1 MKRLMTAVMVLAA
14 ACASGVDFKAATVQ
28 EMAKYGAT
36 HILEWSHGDLTG
48 TSTNATL
55 VFTNTLTGPL
65 SMKFEGYLLDEE
77 FDTKVYTNALVGLAV
92 SVGDTSSATKW
103 ISALEV
109 AKDATPTT
117 WASFGT
123 DYTATIVSTPSL
135 TNTATITSTPTLK
148 TVTATNLVAGEAV
161 FSAVLVTNLTIASTG
176 TVAID
181 GAVASTATF
190 TSPWVNAQTGTV
202 SVVTTFAM
210 TGPTITMGSLDRG
223 RLRTFWRVLGPKQ
236 D

>member
-1 MKRLMTAVMVLAA
+1 MTKIKRLMAAVMVLAA

-77 FDTKVYTNALVGLAV
+77 FYTQAYTNALVGLAV

-123 DYTATIVSTPSL
+123 DYTATIQT
-135 TNTATITSTPTLK
+135 T
-148 TVTATNLVAGEAV
+148 TATNLVADETV
-161 FSAVLVTNLTIASTG
+161 FSAVLATNLTFA
-176 TVAID
+176 
-181 GAVASTATF
+181 
-190 TSPWVNAQTGTV
+190 SPWVNAQTGTV

-210 TGPTITMGSLDRG
+210 TGQTITMGSLDRG

>member
-14 ACASGVDFKAATVQ
+14 ACASGADFEAASVQ

-77 FDTKVYTNALVGLAV
+77 FDTKAYTNALVGLAV

-123 DYTATIVSTPSL
+123 DYTATI
-135 TNTATITSTPTLK
+135 ASTPTLQ
-148 TVTATNLVAGEAV
+148 TVTPTNLVAGGKV
-161 FSAVLVTNLTIASTG
+161 FSAILVTNFT
-176 TVAID
+176 
-181 GAVASTATF
+181 VASTATF
-190 TSPWVNAQTGTV
+190 ASPWVNAQTGTV

-210 TGPTITMGSLDRG
+210 TGPTITMGSLDQG

>member
-135 TNTATITSTPTLK
+135 TN
-148 TVTATNLVAGEAV
+148 LVAGEAV

-210 TGPTITMGSLDRG
+210 TGPTITMGSLDQG

>member
-14 ACASGVDFKAATVQ
+14 TWAAGADFKAATVQ
-28 EMAKYGAT
+28 EMAKYCAT

-123 DYTATIVSTPSL
+123 DYTATIQT
-135 TNTATITSTPTLK
+135 T
-148 TVTATNLVAGEAV
+148 TATNLVADETV
-161 FSAVLVTNLTIASTG
+161 FSAVLATNLTFA
-176 TVAID
+176 
-181 GAVASTATF
+181 
-190 TSPWVNAQTGTV
+190 SPWVNAQTGTV

>member
-1 MKRLMTAVMVLAA
+1 MTKIKRLMAAALVLAT
-14 ACASGVDFKAATVQ
+14 ACAGGASFKAATVQ

-36 HILEWSHGDLTG
+36 HILEWSDADLTG
-48 TSTNATL
+48 TATNATL
-55 VFTNTLTGPL
+55 TFTNTLTGPL
-65 SMKFEGYLLDEE
+65 SMRFEGYLLDEE

-123 DYTATIVSTPSL
+123 DYTATI
-135 TNTATITSTPTLK
+135 ASTPTLNK
-148 TVTATNLVAGEAV
+148 TASVTNLLAANAYL
-161 FSAVLVTNLTIASTG
+161 SAALVTNLT
-176 TVAID
+176 
-181 GAVASTATF
+181 VASTATF

-210 TGPTITMGSLDRG
+210 TGPTITMGSLDQG

>member
-1 MKRLMTAVMVLAA
+1 MKRMKRLMTAVMVLAA
-14 ACASGVDFKAATVQ
+14 ACASAADFKAATVQ

-123 DYTATIVSTPSL
+123 NYTATIQT
-135 TNTATITSTPTLK
+135 TT
-148 TVTATNLVAGEAV
+148 
-161 FSAVLVTNLTIASTG
+161 
-176 TVAID
+176 
-181 GAVASTATF
+181 
-190 TSPWVNAQTGTV
+190 TGTV

>member
-1 MKRLMTAVMVLAA
+1 MTKIKRLMAAAMVLAT
-14 ACASGVDFKAATVQ
+14 ACAGGASFEAATVQ

-123 DYTATIVSTPSL
+123 DYTATIQT
-135 TNTATITSTPTLK
+135 T
-148 TVTATNLVAGEAV
+148 TATNLVADETV
-161 FSAVLVTNLTIASTG
+161 FSAVLATNLTFA
-176 TVAID
+176 
-181 GAVASTATF
+181 
-190 TSPWVNAQTGTV
+190 SPWVNAQTGTV

>member
-1 MKRLMTAVMVLAA
+1 
-14 ACASGVDFKAATVQ
+14 
-28 EMAKYGAT
+28 
-36 HILEWSHGDLTG
+36 
-48 TSTNATL
+48 
-55 VFTNTLTGPL
+55 
-65 SMKFEGYLLDEE
+65 
-77 FDTKVYTNALVGLAV
+77 V

-123 DYTATIVSTPSL
+123 DYTATI
-135 TNTATITSTPTLK
+135 ASTPTLQ
-148 TVTATNLVAGEAV
+148 TVTPTNLVAGEKV
-161 FSAVLVTNLTIASTG
+161 FSAILVTNFT
-176 TVAID
+176 
-181 GAVASTATF
+181 VASTATF

-210 TGPTITMGSLDRG
+210 TGPTITMGSIDRG

>member
-1 MKRLMTAVMVLAA
+1 MTKIKRLMTAALVLAT
-14 ACASGVDFKAATVQ
+14 ACAGGASFKAATVQ
-28 EMAKYGAT
+28 EMAKYNAT
-36 HILEWSHGDLTG
+36 HILEWSDADLTG
-48 TSTNATL
+48 TATNATL

-65 SMKFEGYLLDEE
+65 SMRFEGYLLDEA
-77 FDTKVYTNALVGLAV
+77 FDTKIYTNALAGLAV
-92 SVGDTSSATKW
+92 SVGDTSSATNW

-123 DYTATIVSTPSL
+123 DYTAT
-135 TNTATITSTPTLK
+135 
-148 TVTATNLVAGEAV
+148 
-161 FSAVLVTNLTIASTG
+161 
-176 TVAID
+176 
-181 GAVASTATF
+181 
-190 TSPWVNAQTGTV
+190 GTV

-210 TGPTITMGSLDRG
+210 TGPTITMGSLDQG